1 MDNWLNW
8 IGLAKR
14 AGQLAPGHNQVQKA
28 MNEGTAKL
36 IVIALDAGESVYRK
50 YHLWAQNLGMPLV
63 QAGNMVDLGRSMG
76 MGPHAVLAI
85 LDQNIAN
92 RLATQLGVSSGGIKF
107 DRKRKRKSSGLRV
120 SQRSEVRQSSPN
132 RPSTPPAR
140 REHQESHEHGR
151 TRSGADGQKHHGRKV
166 ASGAAYRPDARGK
179 KD

>member
-36 IVIALDAGESVYRK
+36 ILIALDAGESVYRK
-50 YHLWAQNLGMPLV
+50 YHLWAQNLGVPLV
-63 QAGNMVDLGRSMG
+63 QAGSMIDIGRSMG

-85 LDQNIAN
+85 LDKNIAN

-107 DRKRKRKSSGLRV
+107 DRKRKSSSVRV
-120 SQRSEVRQSSPN
+120 SQRSEVRQSTSDRSSP
-132 RPSTPPAR
+132 SSSR
-140 REHQESHEHGR
+140 REHQEPHEHGR
-151 TRSGADGQKHHGRKV
+151 TGSRANGQKHHGGKV
-166 ASGAAYRPDARGK
+166 ATRTTNHSNRGK